1 MQADVTTDGNAAAPA
16 GPPPP
21 VLAATMDCHPPS
33 NLRAG
38 WVTTPDG
45 VRLRYAMS
53 RPTHGRV
60 RGTVLL
66 LHGRAEFIER
76 YYETITDLDR
86 RGFAVLTFDWRG
98 QGGSQRV
105 LRDPRRG
112 HVRSFADYDTDLETM
127 VHQVMLPDLPGPY
140 VALGHST
147 GGQILARVLR
157 RHTWFSGAVLS
168 APFLGLGEAP
178 LPPAVVAV
186 LAPVLSTVGF
196 ARAYSPGQ
204 GRGRSYLVRR
214 FAGNRLTSDERRFNR
229 SMAFVEKHPE
239 LGIGAPTIGWLNA
252 AMVSMRNL
260 KRTRRKP
267 DTPLTPTLLVASG
280 LDRVVSTRDSLG
292 FATSHQV
299 AAVVIPG
306 ARHELLQERDSIRD
320 QFWAAFDGF
329 VEPLLAPS
337 PV

>member
-157 RHTWFSGAVLS
+157 RHVVFGCGSERAVSRAGGSAAAACRGCGPRAGPLDGRICARLFTGAGQGPILSGA
-168 APFLGLGEAP
+168 
-178 LPPAVVAV
+178 
-186 LAPVLSTVGF
+186 PVC
-196 ARAYSPGQ
+196 
-204 GRGRSYLVRR
+204 
-214 FAGNRLTSDERRFNR
+214 
-229 SMAFVEKHPE
+229 
-239 LGIGAPTIGWLNA
+239 
-252 AMVSMRNL
+252 
-260 KRTRRKP
+260 RKP
-267 DTPLTPTLLVASG
+267 ADVGRTAVQPLHGIRRETPGTGHWRAHHRLVECGYGIDAK
-280 LDRVVSTRDSLG
+280 LEANAQKT
-292 FATSHQV
+292 
-299 AAVVIPG
+299 
-306 ARHELLQERDSIRD
+306 
-320 QFWAAFDGF
+320 
-329 VEPLLAPS
+329 
-337 PV
+337 